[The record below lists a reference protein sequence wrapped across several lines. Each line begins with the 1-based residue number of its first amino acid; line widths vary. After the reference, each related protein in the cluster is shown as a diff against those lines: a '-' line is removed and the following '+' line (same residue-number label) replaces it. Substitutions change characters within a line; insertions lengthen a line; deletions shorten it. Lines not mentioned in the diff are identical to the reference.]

1 MDRNYR
7 AVLWYRIL
15 DTIVDVVSYI
25 VKINSL
31 AIEDREEFFVLCED
45 KLNRLFL
52 YIRIANDIK
61 LFKKES
67 VYVDIL
73 WELVKIQKMLYN
85 WRNS

>member
-1 MDRNYR
+1 M
-7 AVLWYRIL
+7 
-15 DTIVDVVSYI
+15 SYI

-73 WELVKIQKMLYN
+73 
-85 WRNS
+85 